1 VNNWDSEPKAE
12 KRRLDVT
19 HPSQWYV
26 SLVHRAAVRHLVIS
40 AIVLIALSFCAFSVI
55 GQTVVRVG
63 FYENPPKLYT
73 DEAGRITGFFPEI
86 LAVIAEQEGWK
97 LEYVPGTWG
106 ENLIRLEAGEIDLMP
121 DVAYSEERA
130 EIYGFSQEPLFV
142 NWGVIYAPSDSVLLS
157 IPDLAGKRIAVMAGS
172 IHTDGTQGIKALL
185 AQFDIQSTFV
195 EVDSYEGAFEL
206 LQSRDVDAGVVNRL
220 FGLQNAERFNVTETQ
235 IVFNPRELR
244 FAYPKGSEG
253 GFLLAERIDAH
264 IRSMKADADS
274 IYHRSVALYLLGE
287 SPGGRT
293 HLPHWLLVLLGAA
306 AAVIASAAIFIIRLR
321 HRHRRLGEVLSATE
335 IRLDAMF
342 ENAAVGFAIEDIESK
357 KFSRV
362 NPRFCEM
369 LGYSES
375 ELLQL
380 CVDDVVHSQDLERD
394 APAFSDV
401 IEGRTPELLVE
412 ERFTRK
418 DRAEIWVSVFLSVVR
433 GPDGKPTYWIGVMQ
447 DITRRK
453 NQEYELEQHREH
465 LEELVAQ
472 RTQELTASEE
482 RLRVTFDKSPLGIM
496 RIDRTGTIATCN
508 DRLGEIFGVPQK
520 DCVGCNLLKVVV
532 NPEMRRAIQSALA
545 GELAS
550 YEGIHTCAGSEKE
563 TPFVHILFNP
573 VLPGAS
579 ASEVIATVEDV
590 SERKESERELQAFN
604 EVMLKREERIIELKE
619 QVNKLAIELGQPI
632 PYEPVWEAD
641 EGTET

>member
-1 VNNWDSEPKAE
+1 M
-12 KRRLDVT
+12 T
-19 HPSQWYV
+19 HPSQRYV
-26 SLVHRAAVRHLVIS
+26 SFVHRTAVRHLVIS
-40 AIVLIALSFCAFSVI
+40 AIVLIALSLCASSVI
-55 GQTVVRVG
+55 GQMGVRVG

-73 DEAGRITGFFPEI
+73 DESGQITGFFPEI
-86 LAVIAEQEGWK
+86 LAVIAEQEDWK
-97 LEYVPGTWG
+97 LEYVPGTWS
-106 ENLIRLEAGEIDLMP
+106 ENLARLEAGEIDLMP
-121 DVAYSEERA
+121 DVAYSKERA
-130 EIYGFSQEPLFV
+130 EVYGFSEEPLFV
-142 NWGVIYAPSDSVLLS
+142 NWGVIYAPSDSVSLS
-157 IPDLAGKRIAVMAGS
+157 IPDLAGKQIAVMEGS

-195 EVDSYEGAFEL
+195 EVDSYEGVFEL

-244 FAYPKGSEG
+244 FAYPKGSED

-287 SPGGRT
+287 PQGGRA
-293 HLPHWLLVLLGAA
+293 HVPHWLLWLLG
-306 AAVIASAAIFIIRLR
+306 VGTGFIVFSAGVIIRLR

-380 CVDDVVHSQDLERD
+380 CVADVVHQQDLERD

-412 ERFTRK
+412 ERFARK

-433 GPDGKPTYWIGVMQ
+433 GQDGKPAYWIGVMQ

-453 NQEYELEQHREH
+453 NQEQELEKHREH
-465 LEELVAQ
+465 LEELVEQ
-472 RTQELTASEE
+472 RTQELTGSEE
-482 RLRVTFDKSPLGIM
+482 QLRVTFDKSPLGVM
-496 RIDRTGTIATCN
+496 HIDRTGIIITCN
-508 DRLGEIFGVPQK
+508 DRLGEVFGVPQK
-520 DCVGCNLLKVVV
+520 DCAGCNLLEVVA
-532 NPEMRRAIQSALA
+532 NPELKRAIQSALA

-563 TPFVHILFNP
+563 TPFVHVLFNP
-573 VLPGAS
+573 IVPGAS

-590 SERKESERELQAFN
+590 TERKQAERDLQTFN
-604 EVMLKREERIIELKE
+604 KAMLNREGRIIELKE

-632 PYEPVWEAD
+632 SYEPVWKVGG
-641 EGTET
+641 GTET